1 MKKALAAIL
10 ALVLL
15 AALVPTV
22 AAAEGDFE
30 LVINGGETN
39 ANMDVINEQSCL
51 KVDVYLNGITDEKML
66 ASTNFA
72 LLYDTEQ
79 LTYFKNSYDLGVHSL
94 YTVDSS
100 GHESHNYM
108 FLVNEKEAGEVLIA
122 MATTYGCRS
131 LPPFAMQEIPV
142 SI

>member
-39 ANMDVINEQSCL
+39 ANMTVINEQSCL

-72 LLYDTEQ
+72 LL
-79 LTYFKNSYDLGVHSL
+79 
-94 YTVDSS
+94 
-100 GHESHNYM
+100 
-108 FLVNEKEAGEVLIA
+108 
-122 MATTYGCRS
+122 
-131 LPPFAMQEIPV
+131 
-142 SI
+142 